1 MNAVFAKNKQLVF
14 VGAGVL
20 VALLLFVVLGLMP
33 QLSKIGELSQRQSDE
48 EAKLEQ
54 AKLTLKRLQS
64 VRAEAAATEADLIK
78 LARQVPADSEVP
90 SLVVE
95 LQQMADASGLEFSS
109 VGLGQ
114 SEEKEGFANIP
125 VKMSAKGNFYA
136 VVDFMYRVEKMP
148 RKLVVTKFELINADA
163 YPTLE
168 LAVELS
174 AFKSIDT
181 PAPTVPGAAPAPPTA
196 APAAAATPA
205 AGTPATQ

>member
-14 VGAGVL
+14 MGAGALVVL
-20 VALLLFVVLGLMP
+20 VLFVVLGLMP
-33 QLSKIGELSQRQSDE
+33 QLNKLGDLTQQKSEE
-48 EAKLEQ
+48 EAKLEK

-64 VRAEAAATEADLIK
+64 VRSEAAATEADLIK
-78 LARQVPADSEVP
+78 LSRQVPGDSEVP

-95 LQQMADASGLEFSS
+95 LQQMADASGLDFSS

-114 SEEKEGFANIP
+114 AEEKDGFANIP

-136 VVDFMYRVEKMP
+136 VVDFMYRVEKTP
-148 RKLVVTKFELINADA
+148 RKLVVTKFELTNADA
-163 YPTLE
+163 YPTLD

-181 PAPTVPGAAPAPPTA
+181 PAAVAVPGAAPPV
-196 APAAAATPA
+196 APAAGATPV